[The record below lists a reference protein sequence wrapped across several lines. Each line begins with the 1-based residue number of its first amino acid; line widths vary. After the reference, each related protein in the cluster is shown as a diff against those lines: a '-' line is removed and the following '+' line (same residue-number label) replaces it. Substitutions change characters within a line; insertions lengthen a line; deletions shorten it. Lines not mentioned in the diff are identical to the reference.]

1 MNQFTIGLLVALGI
15 VTFYLYNQ
23 NETLKE
29 NNIKLESAIAEQQ
42 AAMTALRE
50 SYEKQGKSL
59 MQMTRRNAEIEQE
72 KAEYLAIFS
81 RHNLDLLAL
90 KKPGMIELRFNNA
103 SEAVM
108 EGLEDDTEE
117 LYKLTVPESINNN

>member
-1 MNQFTIGLLVALGI
+1 MNQFFIAIILVLGLGSW
-15 VTFYLYNQ
+15 YLFNENQ
-23 NETLKE
+23 TLTA
-29 NNIKLESAIAEQQ
+29 NNQKLEYAVEEQK
-42 AAMTALRE
+42 ATMTAMKE
-50 SYEKQGKSL
+50 SYEKQGKAL
-59 MQMTRRNAEIEQE
+59 MNMTRVNAQIEQE

-108 EGLEDDTEE
+108 EGLEDDTKK
-117 LYKLTVPESINNN
+117 LYSIGNPTTND

>member
-42 AAMTALRE
+42 AAMTALKE

>member
-1 MNQFTIGLLVALGI
+1 MNQFTIGLLVALGL

-29 NNIKLESAIAEQQ
+29 NNTKLEYALEEQTQ
-42 AAMTALRE
+42 AMAALRE
-50 SYEKQGKSL
+50 SYEKQGQSL
-59 MQMTRRNAEIEQE
+59 MQMSRRNAEIEQE

-117 LYKLTVPESINNN
+117 LYKLTVPESGDNN